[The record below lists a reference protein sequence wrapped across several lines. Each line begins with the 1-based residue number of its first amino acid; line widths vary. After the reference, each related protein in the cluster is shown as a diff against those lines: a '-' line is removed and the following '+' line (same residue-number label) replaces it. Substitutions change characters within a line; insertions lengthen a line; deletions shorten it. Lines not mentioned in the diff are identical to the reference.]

1 MSKLKRKWRKSKSLA
16 ITFAL
21 VLSIV
26 MILSIVLPI
35 LINN

>member
-16 ITFAL
+16 RTFAMIL
-21 VLSIV
+21 CVV
-26 MILSIVLPI
+26 MVLSIVLPI

>member
-1 MSKLKRKWRKSKSLA
+1 MSKLKRKWRKGKSLA
-16 ITFAL
+16 RTFAL
-21 VLSIV
+21 VLCIV